1 VGISKYIT
9 VFVGMIFAFSIYS
22 QGEHP
27 ELIGRFVRIN
37 LNAAAIKSA
46 KTSKCT
52 EILLNKISQ
61 DTVSIK
67 IFNREGNLL
76 QHYFKSDTAGGSTAS
91 LSSYFYLYDS
101 YGKLIQRIDS
111 LSSGSIK
118 NILDYDDMGN
128 ITERESKSGSS
139 TVSEA
144 SFDYDAMGR
153 LIETVYR
160 DVVMNCKTTEKYIYN
175 TYNDMVKISSKST
188 CGDSD
193 DRTITTQYNYK
204 YDKQDKIIE
213 KISILPGGSNKTE
226 TFSYDPKGNLKEMY
240 VSTSNDYFINYVFVN
255 DSVKN
260 TTIVEVTESFNDAV
274 NKSYRTIVKD
284 NFGNVQEE
292 IFEDA
297 AHKEIFRK
305 KFVYE
310 YF

>member
-1 VGISKYIT
+1 MGILKYIT
-9 VFVGMIFAFSIYS
+9 VCLCITFAFGVYG

-27 ELIGRFVRIN
+27 ELIGKFVRIN
-37 LNAAAIKSA
+37 LNAASTKSA
-46 KTSKCT
+46 KISKCT
-52 EILLNKISQ
+52 EIQINRKTQ

-76 QHYFKSDTAGGSTAS
+76 QHYFRGDTAAGKAPS

-101 YGKLIQRIDS
+101 FGKLIQRIDS
-111 LSSGSIK
+111 LPSGSLK
-118 NILDYDDMGN
+118 NILEYDDLGN
-128 ITERESKSGSS
+128 ITERESRLGSS
-139 TVSEA
+139 TLTEA

-153 LIETVYR
+153 LVEAVYK
-160 DVVMNCKTTEKYIYN
+160 DIVMNCKTTEKYVYN

-193 DRTITTQYNYK
+193 DRTVTTQYNYK

-213 KISILPGGSNKTE
+213 KISILPGGSIKTE

-240 VSTSNDYFINYVFVN
+240 VSTSTDYFINYVFVN

-260 TTIVEVTESFNDAV
+260 TTMVEVTESFNDAV

-284 NFGNVQEE
+284 KFGNVQEE
-292 IFEDA
+292 IYEDA
-297 AHKEIFRK
+297 AHNEIFRK
-305 KFVYE
+305 QFMYE

>member
-1 VGISKYIT
+1 MGIIYYIT
-9 VFVGMIFAFSIYS
+9 VCAGILFAFSTFA
-22 QGEHP
+22 QGERP
-27 ELIGRFVRIN
+27 ELTRNFVSIN
-37 LNAAAIKSA
+37 TDAASVKGA
-46 KTSKCT
+46 KISKCS
-52 EILLNKISQ
+52 EIQVSKSGEETL
-61 DTVSIK
+61 SIK
-67 IFNREGNLL
+67 VFNREGNLL
-76 QHYFKSDTAGGSTAS
+76 QHYFRPDTTTGSNPP
-91 LSSYFYLYDS
+91 LSSFFYLYDS

-111 LSSGSIK
+111 LPSGTVK
-118 NILDYDDMGN
+118 NFLEYDDLGN
-128 ITERESKSGSS
+128 ITDKEMKSGSA
-139 TVSEA
+139 TLSET

-153 LIETVYR
+153 LIESVHK
-160 DVVMNCKTTEKYIYN
+160 DAVMNCKTTEKYIYN
-175 TYNDMVKISSKST
+175 TYNDMAKISSKST

-213 KISILPGGSNKTE
+213 KISILPGGGIKTE

-240 VSTSNDYFINYVFVN
+240 VSTSTDYFINYVFVN

-284 NFGNVQEE
+284 KFGNVQEE
-292 IFEDA
+292 IYEDA
-297 AHKEIFRK
+297 GHKEIFRK